1 MSSVLILLAATLWG
15 MIGLFT
21 RQLTAL
27 GFTSM
32 QIAAFRSIVSAILLS
47 AYLAVR
53 SPKELKIKLRDLP
66 LFLGTGV
73 CSLLFFNVCYFTT
86 INLTSLSTAAIL
98 LYTAPAFVTLMSAV
112 VFHERITARKTVALL
127 LALSGCAFVTGFL
140 RAEPMVSA
148 FGLLTGIG
156 SGFGYALYSIFG
168 PFALRKYSSMTV
180 TVYTFI
186 TCGVCSLPLLRPAAA
201 FRIIA
206 AAPVKSVLLI
216 VLLAI
221 VATVAPY
228 LLYTAGLK
236 NTEPGRASVMASLE
250 PVVATLTG
258 VIVFRESLGWDSVL
272 GAILV
277 LSAVVLLN
285 LPGKKNKETK

>member
-1 MSSVLILLAATLWG
+1 MILLAATFWG

-21 RQLTAL
+21 RQLAAL

-32 QIAAFRSIVSAILLS
+32 QIAAFRSIVSALLLS
-47 AYLAVR
+47 AYLAIR
-53 SPKELKIKLRDLP
+53 SPKELKISLRDLP

-98 LYTAPAFVTLMSAV
+98 LYTAPAFVTIMSAI
-112 VFHERITARKTVALL
+112 VFHEKITARKTAALI

-140 RAEPMVSA
+140 RGQPVISA

-186 TCGVCSLPLLRPAAA
+186 TCGVCSFPLLRPAAA
-201 FRIIA
+201 LKSIS
-206 AAPVKSVLLI
+206 AAPVKSLMLI
-216 VLLAI
+216 VLLALI
-221 VATVAPY
+221 STVAPY

-258 VIVFRESLGWDSVL
+258 VIVFRESLGWDALL
-272 GAILV
+272 GAVLV

-285 LPGKKNKETK
+285 LPDKNKPKETK